1 MGWINVHWGVPQAPY
16 VSTSLPHQGAFTLD
30 KVLEQKRVSL
40 FPTQLTIKG
49 APTMLSLEASS
60 NFVATSWGI

>member
-30 KVLEQKRVSL
+30 KVLKQKRVSL
-40 FPTQLTIKG
+40 FPIQLTIKG
-49 APTMLSLEASS
+49 CS
-60 NFVATSWGI
+60 NNVILGSIIQLRGH